1 MSQERPYISKSTD
14 ELEIISNVHWN
25 NRDIL
30 QLICDELKFRSKQK
44 ARVLYTKVF
53 ARFQDL
59 SAKKDLQ
66 KSQNREKFNNN
77 NNNQDNT
84 VDNQLSDIIQYP
96 EGILRHMGYRVGL
109 SGLPENQRRQILK
122 QVLTG
127 NLPSINS
134 TEYMSDWGQPN
145 SQKRFNKVFD
155 SINAFINNAKQ
166 QVNKNN
172 QQAIQDWEGDLE
184 FLKSIYYVVHK
195 DEREVTKLE
204 PIIADEKQNYQQILS
219 SYHAEKTRFSEL
231 LGKYKEV
238 TSERDRYIVMYN
250 EVKEE
255 LKFERRS
262 KASIKGWET
271 RRKIENQRLK
281 QEIAEMILLLRESL
295 SSKDE
300 AINNL
305 YIIAERMDR
314 IQSLVDSVE
323 GETINTPVGMVQKFK
338 RIWLAIKEILSE

>member
-14 ELEIISNVHWN
+14 ELEIISNTHWN
-25 NRDIL
+25 SIDIL
-30 QLICDELKFRSKQK
+30 QLICEELKYRSKPK
-44 ARVLYTKVF
+44 ARALYTKVF

-59 SAKKDLQ
+59 SAKKDWQ
-66 KSQNREKFNNN
+66 KSQNREKFTNKNPE
-77 NNNQDNT
+77 NT

-127 NLPSINS
+127 DLPSINS
-134 TEYMSDWGQPN
+134 TEYMFEWGKPN
-145 SQKRFNKVFD
+145 SQKRFYKIVD
-155 SINAFINNAKQ
+155 SITAFINNAKQ
-166 QVNKNN
+166 QANKNN
-172 QQAIQDWEGDLE
+172 QQAIQDWESDLK
-184 FLKSIYYVVHK
+184 FLKSIYYVVYQ

-204 PIIADEKQNYQQILS
+204 TAIADEKQNYQQILS
-219 SYHAEKTRFSEL
+219 SYHAEKTRFNEL
-231 LGKYKEV
+231 LAKYKEV

-271 RRKIENQRLK
+271 RRKTENQRLK
-281 QEIAEMILLLRESL
+281 QEIANMVLLLRESL

-338 RIWLAIKEILSE
+338 RIWLAIKEILSESI